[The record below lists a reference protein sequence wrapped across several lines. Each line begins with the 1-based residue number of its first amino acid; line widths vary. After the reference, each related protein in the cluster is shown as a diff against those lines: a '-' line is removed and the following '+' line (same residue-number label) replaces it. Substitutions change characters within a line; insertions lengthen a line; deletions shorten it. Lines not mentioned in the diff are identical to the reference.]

1 MSRIILHSDINS
13 CFANIEC
20 LYNPELR
27 GKPVSVCGSIEQR
40 HGIVL
45 ASTIEAKR
53 CGVKTGEAVWQAKL
67 KCPNLITIA
76 PNYDRYVKFSKLSRE
91 IYAEYTDMVEPFGLD
106 EAFLDVTGHPLA
118 KDGGRPI
125 AEELRQRVKS
135 ELGITVSVGAA
146 DNKIFAK
153 LGSDIRK
160 PDAVTVIT
168 QENYRGLVWPLPVES
183 LLYVGHRTRDK
194 LYGLGITTIGQL
206 AMCDVT
212 VLTKLM
218 GKTGELIWT
227 FANGLDRTP
236 VSRIGQGQVIKSIS
250 NGTTPPRDMRTLEDG
265 KIILCMLSDT
275 VSERLREHGFKAG
288 TVHINARYTD
298 LHTFSHQKSFTRP
311 TDISSHILS
320 AGTALLQECW
330 NLEKPLRSITIGVSD
345 FSPSDAPVQLT
356 VFDDEEKLR
365 KLEHLDRAVD
375 NIRRRFGYFSIS
387 RAVTSLD
394 KSLGHVDTG
403 REHVSLP
410 AGYFKELI

>member
-1 MSRIILHSDINS
+1 MGKIILHSDINS

-20 LYNPELR
+20 LYNPSLR

-45 ASTIEAKR
+45 ASTLEAKR

-67 KCPNLITIA
+67 KCPELITV
-76 PNYDRYVKFSKLSRE
+76 PPHYDRYVKFSKLSRE

-125 AEELRQRVKS
+125 AEEIRQRIKA

-153 LGSDIRK
+153 LGSDIKK

-168 QENYRGLVWPLPVES
+168 PENYREKVWPLSVES
-183 LLYVGHRTRDK
+183 LLYVGRKTRDK
-194 LYGLGITTIGQL
+194 LSGLGITTIGHL
-206 AMCDVT
+206 AMCDISI
-212 VLTKLM
+212 LTNLL

-236 VSRIGQGQVIKSIS
+236 VSRIGQGNVIKNIS

-265 KIILCMLSDT
+265 KIILCMLADT

-288 TVHINARYTD
+288 TVYINARDVD
-298 LHTFSHQKSFTRP
+298 LNTFSHQKALSRP
-311 TDISSHILS
+311 TDISRHILS
-320 AGTALLQECW
+320 AGTVLLRECW
-330 NLEKPLRSITIGVSD
+330 SFEKPLRSITIGVSD
-345 FSPSDAPVQLT
+345 FSPADCPVQLT

-375 NIRRRFGYFSIS
+375 SIRRRFGYFSIS
-387 RAVTSLD
+387 RAVTNLD
-394 KSLGHVDTG
+394 KSLGHIDAR

-410 AGYFKELI
+410 VGFFKERI